1 MRESGFPAWR
11 LPSLSRE
18 RDEARVDY
26 KTVMETEAGSIQF
39 QNYARF
45 SREEEGW
52 RLQWND
58 GLIFPDLTASD
69 TVRVGRNRGF
79 PGEHL

>member
-1 MRESGFPAWR
+1 MRPGWITRRRWKRKPG
-11 LPSLSRE
+11 
-18 RDEARVDY
+18 
-26 KTVMETEAGSIQF
+26 TIQF

-69 TVRVGRNRGF
+69 TVRVEETAGF